1 MPDPAPTTPSREPST
16 IADAFRRLH
25 LWQIQGV
32 RDVVF
37 GLGILG
43 IFWLGYKLSAVT
55 VPLLLGLLLAY
66 LFEPLVRWLSRHS
79 WCPRPVAAV
88 GILSVVGGTL
98 LLALALLIPL
108 AIGQAVSLIETLR
121 SGKVEARAVEIID
134 QLPEQYRPTLA
145 AAPRGSSA
153 IRSSRTTMS
162 NRGRRPRT
170 PRRRTAHAIRT
181 HRRRP

>member
-37 GLGILG
+37 GIGILG

-134 QLPEQYRPTLA
+134 QLPEQYRPDARRGA
-145 AAPRGSSA
+145 AWILA

-162 NRGRRPRT
+162 NRGRIPRT
-170 PRRRTAHAIRT
+170 PRRRTAHANRT